1 MQTRGQ
7 SQYPDP
13 DEQRFD
19 EDDSDKALFE
29 GKLPPAAHAIH
40 RFEPVTCLG

>member
-1 MQTRGQ
+1 MQTIRQ

-19 EDDSDKALFE
+19 EDDSDNALSE
-29 GKLPPAAHAIH
+29 GKLSPAAHAIH
-40 RFEPVTCLG
+40 RFELTCLG